1 MKKLVIPILLV
12 LTSLPAIGKDPSAP
26 AKALAEG
33 NNRFALDLYAALRDR
48 PGNRLVSPYSVE
60 TALAMVHEGARGE
73 TAAQM
78 AKVLGLPD
86 DPAAAYRALAAALV
100 PGTVEEDGKEIAAY
114 ETRVANRVWVQDGL
128 DLVPAFATAME
139 GPFGAPV
146 GRIDFRETEKAR
158 AAINGWVAEHTN
170 DRIRDI
176 VPPDLPTPD
185 TLLALANAIWF
196 RAAWAEPFENRWT
209 KEAPFTTAAG
219 AEVAADLM
227 HRNGQY
233 PYADAGDAR
242 LVEIPYRGGETSMV
256 VVLPKAKDG
265 LPALEK
271 GLDAKKLAAWL
282 DRLSGEAVDLRL
294 PRFSFTAD
302 YDLSTVLPGM
312 GMKDAFTAGAA
323 DFSGITTKE
332 PLFVGPVLHK
342 AFIAVDEAGTEAAAA
357 TVVMMLKGGMPENP
371 VVFTADHPFLFL
383 IRHRATGTILFLG
396 RVTNP
401 TAD

>member
-1 MKKLVIPILLV
+1 MRKSIVPLLLV
-12 LTSLPAIGKDPSAP
+12 LMSLPATARGPSEP

-33 NNRFALDLYAALRDR
+33 SNRFAVDLYAALRDR
-48 PGNRLVSPYSVE
+48 PGNVLVSPYSVE
-60 TALAMVHEGARGE
+60 TALAMVSEGARGE

-78 AKVLGLPD
+78 AKVLGLPAD
-86 DPAAAYRALAAALV
+86 AAAAYRALAAALV
-100 PGTVEEDGKEIAAY
+100 PATVEEDGKEIPAY
-114 ETRVANRVWVQDGL
+114 QTRVANRVWVQDGL
-128 DLVPAFATAME
+128 DLVPAFVKAME
-139 GPFGAPV
+139 GPFDAPV

-176 VPPDLPTPD
+176 VPEGLPTPD

-196 RAAWAEPFENRWT
+196 KAAWADPFEKRWT

-219 AEVAADLM
+219 DEVAANLM
-227 HRNGQY
+227 LRNGRY
-233 PYADAGDAR
+233 PYADAGDAA

-256 VVLPKAKDG
+256 IVLPKAKDG
-265 LPALEK
+265 LPALEA
-271 GLDAKKLAAWL
+271 GLDATKLEGWI
-282 DRLSGEAVDLRL
+282 DRLSGEQVMLRL

-312 GMKDAFTAGAA
+312 GMKNAFTAGAA
-323 DFSGITTKE
+323 DFSGITTRE
-332 PLFVGPVLHK
+332 PLYVGPVLHK

-357 TVVMMLKGGMPENP
+357 TVVMMLKGGAPRDP
-371 VVFTADHPFLFL
+371 AVFTADHPFLFL

-396 RVTNP
+396 RVTDP
-401 TAD
+401 TKD